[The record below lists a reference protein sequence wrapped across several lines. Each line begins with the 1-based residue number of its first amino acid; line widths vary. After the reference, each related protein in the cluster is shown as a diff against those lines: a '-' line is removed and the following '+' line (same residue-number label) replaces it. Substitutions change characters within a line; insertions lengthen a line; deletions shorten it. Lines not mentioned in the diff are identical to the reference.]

1 MHSSAVRRRPSAVA
15 LAGLALVAAL
25 SIATTASAQAPGA
38 FARFGMGARAAVF
51 GPQAADV
58 FGDASPY
65 HNPALAPYA
74 ASQSLEASA
83 ALLDFDREW
92 QAVQVAAPLKPRAGI
107 AGGIVRGGVSGIDGR
122 DASGYAEGD
131 FSTNEIAFFVAF
143 GTRFSERVSGGIG
156 LRIYRSDLF
165 EAIRPTTALG
175 VGAGIAVRAT
185 DRLAFGLVAED
196 FFAKYNWNAS
206 AAGGGTV
213 VDDFPIRLRGG
224 SAYRLGPETG
234 AGKLVVAAEVEGQI
248 RSAETRQ
255 PGGISTGGGFP
266 TPQTTTTDLR
276 VGDVLARVGAEY
288 QIVDPLAVRVGADR
302 IFLGEAGEI
311 RPSAGFSVRPSL
323 GELSLRIDY
332 AATLEPFGTA
342 IAQTA
347 TLRVE
352 L

>member
-1 MHSSAVRRRPSAVA
+1 MRLIVHRLLPSVSLR
-15 LAGLALVAAL
+15 LAGLAVVLLAL
-25 SIATTASAQAPGA
+25 SATAGAQAPGA

-65 HNPALAPYA
+65 HNPALAPYS

-83 ALLDFDREW
+83 ALLEFDREW
-92 QAVQVAAPLKPRAGI
+92 QAVQVTAPLRPRAGL
-107 AGGIVRGGVSGIDGR
+107 AGGIVRGAVTSIDGR
-122 DASGYAEGD
+122 DGSGYATGD

-143 GTRFSERVSGGIG
+143 GTRFSEKVSGGIG

-165 EAIRPTTALG
+165 EAIRPTTAIG
-175 VGAGIAVRAT
+175 VGAGLAVRAT
-185 DRLAFGLVAED
+185 DRLALGLVAED
-196 FFAKYNWNAS
+196 LFAKYNWNAS

-213 VDDFPIRLRGG
+213 SDDFPIRIRGG
-224 SAYRLGPETG
+224 SAYRMGPETG

-248 RSAETRQ
+248 RSTETRQ

-266 TPQTTTTDLR
+266 TPETVTTDLR
-276 VGDVLARVGAEY
+276 VGDVLARFGAEY
-288 QIVDPLAVRVGADR
+288 HVVDPLAVRVGADR
-302 IFLGEAGEI
+302 ILLGDTGEI